1 MAKHGPN
8 MTMKQVELLT
18 YEAAKSDGKLNRNL
32 GLPCF
37 VLRITETGAK
47 SYYLMFMTKAG
58 QSRTATLGRHSL
70 ITPEDA
76 YKKARAMLVARDE
89 GRDPV
94 QEARDQV
101 EAQKKMLAED
111 FDGVSDRYVEERLK
125 GGV

>member
-1 MAKHGPN
+1 
-8 MTMKQVELLT
+8 
-18 YEAAKSDGKLNRNL
+18 
-32 GLPCF
+32 
-37 VLRITETGAK
+37 
-47 SYYLMFMTKAG
+47 
-58 QSRTATLGRHSL
+58 
-70 ITPEDA
+70 
-76 YKKARAMLVARDE
+76 MLVARDE